1 MLSVAKCMNTR
12 RKLSKVD
19 TLPGHAEKQGEVE
32 MKSIN
37 PDLKKTKLNL
47 YLRDM

>member
-1 MLSVAKCMNTR
+1 MNTR
-12 RKLSKVD
+12 SKLSRVD
-19 TLPGHAEKQGEVE
+19 TLPDHAEKQGEVE

-47 YLRDM
+47 NLRDM